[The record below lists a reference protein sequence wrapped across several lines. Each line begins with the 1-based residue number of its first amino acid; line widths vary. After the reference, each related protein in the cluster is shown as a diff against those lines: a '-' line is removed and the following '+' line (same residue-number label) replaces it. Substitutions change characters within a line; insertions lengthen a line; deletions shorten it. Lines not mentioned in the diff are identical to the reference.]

1 MLESLFNKA
10 ADLLACNVIKKRL
23 QHRCFIVNIAK
34 SLRTPILKINCER
47 LLLPL
52 EVFCK
57 DFVDISYE
65 NASFGILKGSIW
77 LQLIYFL
84 TAIAF
89 WPMKYIFRVL
99 CVVFIAQISHYGKI
113 TALHKLISIVVQLA
127 NQIK

>member
-10 ADLLACNVIKKRL
+10 ADLLACNVIKNRL
-23 QHRCFIVNIAK
+23 QHRCSIANIAK

-57 DFVDISYE
+57 NFVDISYE